1 MTPGNYGKEKKDLRL
16 KQRKSQRQLSRGP
29 SLTLVI
35 DEMNDE
41 EKEKKKEEEKDEKD
55 KELQRELEMIKN
67 IEENDENKG
76 VNRSCYTLQGV
87 SFEAKKG
94 QLVAVV
100 GAVGS
105 GKSSLLSGLLG
116 TIILL
121 NFIMSSHF
129 HDDIS

>member
-1 MTPGNYGKEKKDLRL
+1 MRL

-121 NFIMSSHF
+121 NFMISSHF